1 MKSKDHFK
9 INDFKTI
16 QFIFLSIMLTI
27 ILRQSYLQQKNIN
40 KVNIKQLD
48 KEIKTNVELTK
59 KHMLIEKD
67 VIDRFENLKFE
78 KIKSMILNNSDK
90 NKINK
95 QIYRKNT
102 KMLPLNL
109 SLVFV
114 SLLLIYLFFNQLL
127 RRKTNPT
134 IENFYNNPGFLIIY
148 SIIFGLYIVSF
159 FVYHKFFVE

>member
-48 KEIKTNVELTK
+48 KEIKTNLELTQ
-59 KHMLIEKD
+59 KHMLSEKD
-67 VIDRFENLKFE
+67 VIDRFENLKLE

-90 NKINK
+90 NRTNK
-95 QIYRKNT
+95 RIYVKNT
-102 KMLPLNL
+102 KMLPLNV
-109 SLVFV
+109 SLVIV

-127 RRKTNPT
+127 RRQTNP
-134 IENFYNNPGFLIIY
+134 IIANFYNNRRFLMIY
-148 SIIFGLYIVSF
+148 SIIFGLYIVSL